1 MNELVTRQQNETGLA
16 ISTETKELIQSSIA
30 DSTLKRYQRL
40 LRELEAWLGG
50 QILTDGLLA
59 DYITELHTVGKS
71 PSTIA
76 QVVAAAKW
84 LTKNHGIEIVGEITQ
99 KTLAGI
105 RRKGKERGHGQVDGK
120 GMHHRWLIMIGNNLT
135 GIR

>member
-1 MNELVTRQQNETGLA
+1 MNELVTQQQEQGLS

-40 LRELEAWLGG
+40 SREIEAWLGG
-50 QILTDGLLA
+50 QMLDDALLA
-59 DYITELHTVGKS
+59 TYCTELFHAGKS

-84 LTKNHGIEIVGEITQ
+84 LAKNHGIEVVGEITS

-105 RRKGKERGHGQVDGK
+105 RREGKERGK
-120 GMHHRWLIMIGNNLT
+120 G
-135 GIR
+135 